1 MIKSR
6 PGSFFHFVFPTVV
19 KRGSDLILAAAL
31 SHVAALETFQHNLPL
46 LFRIL

>member
-19 KRGSDLILAAAL
+19 KRWSDLILAAAL